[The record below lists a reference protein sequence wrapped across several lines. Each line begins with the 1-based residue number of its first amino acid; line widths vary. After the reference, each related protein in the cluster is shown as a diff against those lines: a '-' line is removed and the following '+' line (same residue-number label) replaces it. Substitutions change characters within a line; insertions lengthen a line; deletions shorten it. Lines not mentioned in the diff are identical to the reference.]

1 MAKDITNE
9 VLKILEK
16 SKEGF
21 KTNFAK
27 RGIEVI
33 ISSIRIEQKNIE
45 TEELESAVS
54 DYYSNLPCYKSLAL
68 KVGLVKKP
76 ITIEAYEEVLSYR
89 LKHKSSDNLPELT

>member
-45 TEELESAVS
+45 TEELE
-54 DYYSNLPCYKSLAL
+54 
-68 KVGLVKKP
+68 
-76 ITIEAYEEVLSYR
+76 
-89 LKHKSSDNLPELT
+89 